1 MRETLMMVSRRGQ
14 ITLPAELRK
23 RLGIEPGG
31 LVVVEERS
39 GELVLRPAT
48 VVELETY
55 SDEDIARW
63 DQGAFRSR
71 SDLSGTS
78 AWKGQANLGG
88 CHTSSSQL
96 SAYW

>member
-1 MRETLMMVSRRGQ
+1 MKETLMVSRRGQ
-14 ITLPAELRK
+14 ITLPAEFRK

-55 SDEDIARW
+55 SDEDIAHW
-63 DQGAFRSR
+63 DQEDQLEAWQREAILKR
-71 SDLSGTS
+71 LGTAS
-78 AWKGQANLGG
+78 
-88 CHTSSSQL
+88 
-96 SAYW
+96 